1 VSRPATTCLVV
12 PPVDQIRESIPPI
25 GIANLPGGHHVTRQ
39 LHHRVAKPTAGG
51 KDLTAKSPGKVKAG
65 GKIKFNEF

>member
-1 VSRPATTCLVV
+1 MSHASCITASPSRRP
-12 PPVDQIRESIPPI
+12 
-25 GIANLPGGHHVTRQ
+25 
-39 LHHRVAKPTAGG
+39 GG